1 MRILL
6 FVFISIASMVS
17 YAQNAVIP
25 HDGLV
30 CLYDDMFSEKPV
42 RSIQQAGELKYIL
55 RLTENSQFRFKVVYK
70 FKNGCEYFER
80 EAWIDKVNCA
90 VYSCES
96 KPGRITIYSTPSL
109 KSKKTHFDY
118 IKDEPAYIC
127 DFTNDGWL
135 YVVIPRDNVLIKGW
149 IKHYTP

>member
-6 FVFISIASMVS
+6 FVFICIAMTS

-42 RSIQQAGELKYIL
+42 RTIQQTGDLKYIL
-55 RLTENSQFRFKVVYK
+55 RLTEDSPFRFKVVYK
-70 FKNGCEYFER
+70 LKNGCEYFER

-90 VYSCES
+90 VYPCES
-96 KPGRITIYSTPSL
+96 IPGRISVYSTPSL
-109 KSKKTHFDY
+109 KSKNTHFNY
-118 IKDEPAYIC
+118 IKEEPAYIC
-127 DFTNDGWL
+127 NFSNDGWL
-135 YVVIPRDNVLIKGW
+135 HVVIPRDNVLINGW
-149 IKHYTP
+149 IKHYTL